1 VIEVRRSADRFE
13 TVQPGITTRHCF
25 SSGAHYDPDN
35 LAFGALLAVDEHT
48 VAPGAG
54 FARHAHRGV
63 DILTWV
69 LAGTLRHEDESGHP
83 LLVAP
88 GTALHQSAGSG
99 IEHTEVNAS
108 AAEPLRFVQLWLLG
122 GVADPHS
129 EFAALPLPVED
140 GTVALLSP
148 TAPTALAPVGH
159 LHLFVT
165 RGTLRAAGTAL
176 ERGDSVRVRDEA
188 VLVEGD
194 GDALMWRSGAA
205 APSLQS
211 RP

>member
-35 LAFGALLAVDEHT
+35 IAFGALLAVDEHT

-54 FARHAHRGV
+54 FARHAHRGI

-69 LAGTLRHEDESGHP
+69 LSGALRHEDASGDR

-108 AAEPLRFVQLWLLG
+108 ADEPLRFVQLWLLG
-122 GVADPHS
+122 DVATPRS
-129 EFAALPLPVED
+129 ELAALPVPVDD

-148 TAPTALAPVGH
+148 TAPTDLGPAAH

-165 RGTLRAAGTAL
+165 RGTLVAGGTPLAV
-176 ERGDSVRVRDEA
+176 GDSVRVRDEP
-188 VLVEGD
+188 LIVEGD
-194 GDALMWRSGAA
+194 GDALLWRSGPAA
-205 APSLQS
+205 GVTAT
-211 RP
+211 

>member
-1 VIEVRRSADRFE
+1 VIEVRRSGDRFE

-35 LAFGALLAVDEHT
+35 VAFGALLAVDEHV

-69 LAGTLRHEDESGHP
+69 LAGTLRHEDGSGPP

-88 GTALHQSAGSG
+88 GTALHQAAGSG

-108 AAEPLRFVQLWLLG
+108 ADEALRFVQLWLTG
-122 GVADPHS
+122 DIAAPRS
-129 EFAALPLPVED
+129 EFAALPLPVDD

-148 TAPTALAPVGH
+148 IAPTPLGPVAQ

-165 RGTLRAAGTAL
+165 RGTLLAGGTLLAV
-176 ERGDSVRVRDEA
+176 GDSVRVRDEA
-188 VLVEGD
+188 IVIDGD
-194 GDALMWRSGAA
+194 GDALVWRSGPA
-205 APSLQS
+205 AP
-211 RP
+211 RG